1 VEKIRLFFKNRF
13 DRFFIFTVLAT
24 VVLINYF
31 VPQKIAF
38 FNFYFLPVILAGYYL
53 GVRQAALGAF
63 FCILAVTGY
72 AILYPDLFT
81 MPSTRIDLT
90 LYILA
95 WSGFLILAGMVV
107 GKLQEKLTSEIR
119 ETNRL
124 NVRLKEQQETL
135 NTAHHKLREHSENL
149 ENLVRKRTAALKR
162 SNRELLKSK
171 DAAEDATRAKS
182 EFLANMSH
190 EIRTPM
196 NAVIGMTD
204 LVLDTDLEGK
214 QREYLSIVKSSADA
228 LLGLI
233 NDILDFSKI
242 EAGKLKFDEAEFSM
256 QGIADEVS
264 DMFLAKFREK
274 KIEFVVD
281 IDPDIPTI
289 LIGDP
294 FRLRQVLINL
304 VSNALK
310 FTDEGEICVTAEKQS
325 ESQGRVKLF
334 VSSRDTGIGIDK
346 EMSKRLFE
354 AFSQADGSI
363 TRKYGGTGL
372 GLTICKK
379 IVAMMDGDIWVEG
392 EPGKGSTFYFNAW
405 LKYKPDF
412 SPLKLALPDELGRI
426 KSLLVCSRPSLLNVV
441 GRTMRGFGLKTETA
455 DTGKSALKIL
465 EKAGGE
471 NGFGLVVID
480 NRLRDMEGFDLAK
493 AIKKDKARGAPHII
507 LMKIS
512 EEKGDAEKSEK
523 AGIDDVLVKPVKP
536 SFLFNSIL
544 KIYDVKDCAA
554 PKPSSEIQDIGM
566 PDNLKILLVEDS
578 PVNQMVAMSVL
589 KKVGIVP
596 DKASNGLRAIEMIRQ
611 TPYDA
616 VLMDIQMPV
625 MDGLEAARKIRNE
638 LHLAE
643 LPIIAMTAHA
653 MHGYREKC
661 IEAGMN
667 DYITKPLHRLDLL
680 AALKKNI
687 KKPIISSKKVDI
699 SSEKPE
705 SAEDHPMALPGLDV
719 AEGLKRLGISW
730 NDYVDILG
738 QYTAIYENFIEDF
751 TGIINRGDF
760 EAAKLSAHSLK
771 GAANNISARHLS
783 AAATDLENACVEED
797 KEAIQRLLGSIKKK
811 LDEVIQS
818 FREITGKNRVCN

>member
-1 VEKIRLFFKNRF
+1 VEKIRLFFKKKFERL
-13 DRFFIFTVLAT
+13 FIFTVLFT

-31 VPQKIAF
+31 VPQRIAF

-53 GVRQAALGAF
+53 GVRQATLGAC

-72 AILYPDLFT
+72 TILYPELFT
-81 MPSTRIDLT
+81 MPASRMDLY

-95 WSGFLILAGMVV
+95 WSGFLILSGVVV
-107 GKLQEKLTSEIR
+107 GKLHEKLTNEIKQ
-119 ETNRL
+119 TQLL
-124 NVRLKEQQETL
+124 NKKLQEQQKTL
-135 NTAHHKLREHSENL
+135 NRAHHKLREHSENL

-171 DAAEDATRAKS
+171 HAAETATRAKS

-204 LVLDTDLEGK
+204 LVLDTNLDDT
-214 QREYLSIVKSSADA
+214 QREYLTIVKSSADA

-242 EAGKLKFDEAEFSM
+242 EAGKLRFDEAEFSL
-256 QGIADEVS
+256 QKIADEVS

-274 KIEFVVD
+274 KIEFVVN
-281 IDPDIPTI
+281 IEPDIPKR

-310 FTDEGEICVTAEKQS
+310 FTDKGEIFIHAKKRS
-325 ESQGRVKLF
+325 ESKGRVELF
-334 VSSRDTGIGIDK
+334 ISSRDTGIGIDK

-392 EPGKGSTFYFNAW
+392 KPGEGSTFYFTAW

-412 SPLKLALPDELGRI
+412 SPRQFILPDEL
-426 KSLLVCSRPSLLNVV
+426 KSVRALLVCSQPSLREVVKRNVEE
-441 GRTMRGFGLKTETA
+441 FGLRTEVA
-455 DTGKSALKIL
+455 VTGKEALRIVDNAGKQGELKI
-465 EKAGGE
+465 A
-471 NGFGLVVID
+471 VID
-480 NRLRDMEGFDLAK
+480 NGLQDMDGILLAGT
-493 AIKKDKARGAPHII
+493 IKKDARTQYPHII

-512 EEKGDAEKSEK
+512 ENKEDVERVKK
-523 AGIDDVLVKPVKP
+523 AGVDSLLFKPVKKTVL
-536 SFLFNSIL
+536 FKTIMKLFNYEGTI
-544 KIYDVKDCAA
+544 
-554 PKPSSEIQDIGM
+554 PKRSPFEFRGHKVPVDIR
-566 PDNLKILLVEDS
+566 ILLVEDS
-578 PVNQMVAMSVL
+578 PVNQKVAMSIL
-589 KKVGIVP
+589 KTAGIIP
-596 DKASNGLRAIEMIRQ
+596 DRAADGRQAIELIKKNH
-611 TPYDA
+611 YDA

-625 MDGLEAARKIRNE
+625 MDGLEATGKIRNE
-638 LHLAE
+638 LHLSE

-653 MHGYREKC
+653 MYGDREKYLA
-661 IEAGMN
+661 AGMN
-667 DYITKPLHRLDLL
+667 DYVAKPIDRKELF

-687 KKPIISSKKVDI
+687 VNSRVMDVDANIFSNETEKAKP
-699 SSEKPE
+699 
-705 SAEDHPMALPGLDV
+705 DHPSSLPGLDV
-719 AEGLKRLGISW
+719 DEGLKRLGITW
-730 NDYVDILG
+730 DEYVNILG
-738 QYTAIYENFIEDF
+738 QYNDVYRNFIQNF
-751 TGIINRGDF
+751 RGIVKRNDF
-760 EAAKLSAHSLK
+760 EAARLSAHSLK
-771 GAANNISARHLS
+771 GAANNISAKNLGANAS
-783 AAATDLENACVEED
+783 NLENACVDEN
-797 KEAIQRLLGSIKKK
+797 K
-811 LDEVIQS
+811 EVILALLEEIEKDLAEVGRS
-818 FREITGKNRVCN
+818 FREIQN